1 MKKMMIPAVIA
12 AVAGVAAIAAVIIQK
27 SRTND

>member
-1 MKKMMIPAVIA
+1 MKKMTIPAVIA
-12 AVAGVAAIAAVIIQK
+12 AVAGVAASAAVIIQK